1 MRFDLRV
8 VAHAASAWLLCCLR
22 MGSINGGAG
31 MESKPLLGLPF
42 LNSKIALHSNANV
55 ALRKEQYD
63 APSNP
68 LLAVLIVVPFS
79 GLLFQSSS
87 SDTLG
92 VGAE

>member
-1 MRFDLRV
+1 
-8 VAHAASAWLLCCLR
+8 
-22 MGSINGGAG
+22 

-79 GLLFQSSS
+79 GLLFQSSA

-92 VGAE
+92 VDAQLASRRIGSMKYTLYTLYRLA